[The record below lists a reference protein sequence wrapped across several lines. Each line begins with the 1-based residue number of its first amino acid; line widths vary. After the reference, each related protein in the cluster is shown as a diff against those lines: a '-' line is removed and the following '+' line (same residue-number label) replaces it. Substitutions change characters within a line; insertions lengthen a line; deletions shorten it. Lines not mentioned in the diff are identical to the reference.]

1 MVNNDYIYEVK
12 FYLAFMIEKK
22 YLEGKSLLLDN
33 YLNAIRHIY
42 NDYISYDNKKVSL
55 MASIEDYLEKQDV
68 FVKEI
73 LLNWKVSEQND

>member
-55 MASIEDYLEKQDV
+55 MESIEDYLKKQDV
-68 FVKEI
+68 FVKET
-73 LLNWKVSEQND
+73 LLNWKVSE

>member
-1 MVNNDYIYEVK
+1 MVNNNYIYEVK

-68 FVKEI
+68 FVKET
-73 LLNWKVSEQND
+73 LLNWKVSE

>member
-1 MVNNDYIYEVK
+1 MDNKDYMYEVE

-22 YLEGKSLLLDN
+22 YLGGKSLLLDN

-42 NDYISYDNKKVSL
+42 NDYIGYDNKKVSL
-55 MASIEDYLEKQDV
+55 MTSIEEYLEKQDV

-73 LLNWKVSEQND
+73 LLNWKVSDK

>member
-1 MVNNDYIYEVK
+1 MVNNNYIYEVK

-68 FVKEI
+68 FVKEM
-73 LLNWKVSEQND
+73 LLNWKVSNNV

>member
-55 MASIEDYLEKQDV
+55 ITSIEDYLEKQDV
-68 FVKEI
+68 FVKET
-73 LLNWKVSEQND
+73 LLNWKVSE

>member
-1 MVNNDYIYEVK
+1 MVNNNYIYEIK

-55 MASIEDYLEKQDV
+55 MTSIEEYLEKQDV
-68 FVKEI
+68 FVKET
-73 LLNWKVSEQND
+73 LLNWKVSD

>member
-1 MVNNDYIYEVK
+1 MVNNNYIYEVK

-55 MASIEDYLEKQDV
+55 MTSIEEYLEKQDV
-68 FVKEI
+68 FVKET
-73 LLNWKVSEQND
+73 LLNWKVSD

>member
-1 MVNNDYIYEVK
+1 MVDNDYIYEVK

-33 YLNAIRHIY
+33 YLNAIRYIY
-42 NDYISYDNKKVSL
+42 NDYIGYDNKKVSL
-55 MASIEDYLEKQDV
+55 VTSIEEYLQKQDV

-73 LLNWKVSEQND
+73 LLNWEVSD

>member
-1 MVNNDYIYEVK
+1 MVNNNYIYEVK

-55 MASIEDYLEKQDV
+55 MASIEDYLEKQDI
-68 FVKEI
+68 FVKEM
-73 LLNWKVSEQND
+73 LLNWKVSE

>member
-1 MVNNDYIYEVK
+1 MVNNSYIYEVE

-42 NDYISYDNKKVSL
+42 NDYVSYDNKKVSL
-55 MASIEDYLEKQDV
+55 MTSVEEYLEKQDV

-73 LLNWKVSEQND
+73 LLYWKVSD

>member
-1 MVNNDYIYEVK
+1 MVNNNYIYEVK

-55 MASIEDYLEKQDV
+55 MASIEDYLKKQDV

-73 LLNWKVSEQND
+73 LLNWKVSE

>member
-1 MVNNDYIYEVK
+1 MVNNNYIYEVK

-68 FVKEI
+68 FVKEM
-73 LLNWKVSEQND
+73 LLDWKVSE

>member
-1 MVNNDYIYEVK
+1 MDNKDYMYEVE

-22 YLEGKSLLLDN
+22 YLGGKSLLLDN

-42 NDYISYDNKKVSL
+42 NDYIGCYDNNKVSL
-55 MASIEDYLEKQDV
+55 MTSIEEYLEKQDV

-73 LLNWKVSEQND
+73 LLNWKVSDK

>member
-1 MVNNDYIYEVK
+1 MDNKDYMYEVE

-22 YLEGKSLLLDN
+22 YLGGKSLLLDN

-42 NDYISYDNKKVSL
+42 NDYIGCYDNKKVSL
-55 MASIEDYLEKQDV
+55 MASIEEYLEKQDV

-73 LLNWKVSEQND
+73 LLNWKVSDK

>member
-1 MVNNDYIYEVK
+1 MVNNNYIYEVK

-73 LLNWKVSEQND
+73 LLNWKVSE

>member
-1 MVNNDYIYEVK
+1 MVNNNYIYEVK

-22 YLEGKSLLLDN
+22 YLDGKSLLLDN

-68 FVKEI
+68 FVKKM
-73 LLNWKVSEQND
+73 LLDWKVSE